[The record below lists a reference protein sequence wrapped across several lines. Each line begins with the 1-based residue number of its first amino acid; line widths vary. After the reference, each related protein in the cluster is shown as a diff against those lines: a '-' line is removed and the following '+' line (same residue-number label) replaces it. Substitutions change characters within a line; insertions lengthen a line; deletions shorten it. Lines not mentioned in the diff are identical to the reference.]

1 YDKALP
7 WKFTDGIE
15 FTFPEDTPVT
25 IPAGGYLLVVR
36 DIEAF
41 SWRYPTVAAE
51 RIVGPYS
58 GSLNNAGE
66 RLELSMPGDIDE
78 AGEVYYVRVDRVGY
92 SNGTNPGDSP
102 DGVDYWPA
110 GADGGGASLKRKIP
124 TDYGNDPDN
133 WIASAPSPGR

>member
-41 SWRYPTVAAE
+41 SWRYPTVPAE
-51 RIVGPYS
+51 KIVGPYD

-78 AGEVYYVRVDRVGY
+78 AGAVYYVRVDRVIY
-92 SNGTNPGDSP
+92 SDGTHPEDSP
-102 DGVDYWPA
+102 DGVDRWPIA
-110 GADGGGASLKRKIP
+110 PDGGGASLTRR
-124 TDYGNDPDN
+124 DSNGYSNDPDN
-133 WIASAPSPGR
+133 WTASEPFPGQ